1 MRREGEEEVRWE
13 RREVGFALVWLEKR
27 TTEKRKN
34 HKGGRES
41 VYTLERKEG
50 WGEGR
55 GREAKEERR
64 KEVELNSESKLT
76 QSFLDHLLSL
86 RSNPRSSE
94 RFLPIRV
101 ITLVSRELDHNFA
114 KGGGRGS

>member
-1 MRREGEEEVRWE
+1 LFGWRNAPPRNGKITREGGSQYIQV
-13 RREVGFALVWLEKR
+13 
-27 TTEKRKN
+27 
-34 HKGGRES
+34 S
-41 VYTLERKEG
+41 LERKEG